1 MKISSASLSS
11 GKYSSS
17 DARAIGARSICDIMD
32 VSQIPLDERKLL
44 ARVGKQYPFR
54 ATSYYLGLIDW
65 SDKNDP
71 IRKIV
76 IPETGELN
84 LWGGLDA
91 SDEASVTQIH
101 GVQHKY
107 PDTALLL
114 VTDSCVSFCRYCFRK
129 RLFKK
134 DNIEAR
140 PDISRGLEYARNH
153 REITNILIT
162 GGDPLTLSTRRIK
175 NILTEIREIPHIK
188 MIRIGSKSPAFNPWR
203 LSDDQELQDC
213 FREFLKSG
221 KQIYL
226 MTHFDHPKELT
237 AQAVREVRKFQE
249 LGVICANQCPIIRGV
264 NDSSSVLRDLYF
276 RLSSIGC
283 VPYYLFQGRPT
294 AGNAEYR
301 VPIVETYNIF
311 HAAIKN
317 LCGLAKVTRF
327 VMSHSTGKLEIV
339 GVDDTRIYAR
349 YHRAKNPLDR
359 ERFVIFH
366 RDDEAYWPDDLEE
379 MDSMSDQGSFCAN
392 NIRY

>member
-1 MKISSASLSS
+1 MKVSDASSSS
-11 GKYSSS
+11 GKYASS
-17 DARAIGARSICDIMD
+17 DAGIKGARSICDIMD
-32 VSQIPLDERKLL
+32 VGQIPIDERKLL
-44 ARVGKQYPFR
+44 ARVGEKYPFR

-65 SDKNDP
+65 SDKDDP
-71 IRKIV
+71 IRKII
-76 IPETGELN
+76 IPATCEMDR
-84 LWGGLDA
+84 WGGLDA
-91 SDEASVTQIH
+91 SDEASVTRIH

-134 DNIEAR
+134 DNVEAR
-140 PDISRGLEYARNH
+140 PDISLGLEYVRNH
-153 REITNILIT
+153 KEITNIIMT

-175 NILTEIREIPHIK
+175 NILAEIREIPHIK
-188 MIRIGSKSPAFNPWR
+188 IIRIGSKSPAFNPWR
-203 LSDDQELQDC
+203 LSGDEELQDC
-213 FREFLKSG
+213 FREFSKSG

-226 MTHFDHPKELT
+226 MTHFDHTRELT
-237 AQAVREVRKFQE
+237 AQAVKEVRKFQE

-264 NDSSSVLRDLYF
+264 NDSPSVLRDLYL

-283 VPYYLFQGRPT
+283 APYYLFQGRPT
-294 AGNAEYR
+294 AGNAGCR

-311 HAAIKN
+311 HAAIKD
-317 LCGLAKVTRF
+317 LHWLAKVTRF
-327 VMSHSTGKLEIV
+327 VLSHSTGKLEIV

-366 RDDEAYWPDDLEE
+366 RDDKAYWLDDLEE
-379 MDSMSDQGSFCAN
+379 VDTMSDQDLFCAN
-392 NIRY
+392 SVRY